1 MFNKNTVLLQE
12 SAVAE
17 QGLGVGLLATEVD
30 IHVHGIVDAAGGE
43 HILAEAIG
51 YVLVEDVARLLECL
65 KSVGLKHL
73 GPHITIISGSV
84 AATHG
89 VVEISGAIAGRNLR
103 EKSALHECL
112 TLEILYVEV
121 VGH

>member
-1 MFNKNTVLLQE
+1 MVSVSKVSFHK

-30 IHVHGIVDAAGGE
+30 IHVHGVVDAARSE
-43 HILAEAIG
+43 HIGAETVG
-51 YVLVEDVARLLECL
+51 YVLVEDVASLLECL

-73 GPHITIISGSV
+73 CPHITIISGSV

-89 VVEISGAIAGRNLR
+89 VVEIGGAIAGRNLR